1 LDARLA
7 GRVGGDFD
15 VTLNGGAEPVVY
27 AVGDLQGHIRG
38 RRVLAQLRGSWSER
52 VLEIERGRLLLDDG
66 SLELAGRLTPGL
78 ADLRFAADV
87 PRIETWHPAA
97 RGVLV
102 ASGTVR
108 GERDNPAITIR
119 IDSRNLALDAAPI
132 PPRDEPGVT
141 VDGFL
146 AAHTVRV

>member
-1 LDARLA
+1 
-7 GRVGGDFD
+7 
-15 VTLNGGAEPVVY
+15 
-27 AVGDLQGHIRG
+27 
-38 RRVLAQLRGSWSER
+38 
-52 VLEIERGRLLLDDG
+52 
-66 SLELAGRLTPGL
+66 
-78 ADLRFAADV
+78 LRFAADV

-132 PPRDEPGVT
+132 PPLDELGGT

-146 AAHTVRV
+146 AAHTVRVQARSGPGTLQAGARQRWDGEALHGTV